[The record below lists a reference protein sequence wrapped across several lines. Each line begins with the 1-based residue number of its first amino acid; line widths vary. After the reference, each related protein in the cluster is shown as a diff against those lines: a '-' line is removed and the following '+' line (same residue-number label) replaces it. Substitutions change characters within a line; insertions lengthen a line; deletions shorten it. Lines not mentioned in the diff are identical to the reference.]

1 MYYAQKARGF
11 LIMSNKDFVHLHAHT
26 HYSVQ
31 DALPSPDAYA
41 KKLSEMGFRAGAI
54 TDHGRISGAI
64 EFVGSCRKY
73 SSQESKIKPI
83 LGCEFY
89 TYHDRF
95 DKNPVVIDGKK
106 RRPKH
111 NHLTLLAQN
120 ETGYRNLLKMASIGA
135 EEGYYYEPTI
145 DHDVLSRH
153 TEGVIAMSG
162 CMGSEVSQ
170 YLLKGQNDRALQTAE
185 WFKENYP
192 GRYYI
197 EMHYHGIE
205 EQKSILIPGLYEIAK
220 KLDLPMVCA
229 NDVHYLEQ
237 EDWKTHKLHI
247 SMRDQDKDNNVSGKF
262 QAYQTKNFH
271 LKTHA
276 EMEKIF
282 GSKIPEA
289 LSNTVALSE
298 TVEDF
303 LKLGVP
309 HLLPKVVIPENDERF
324 NRFRSKY
331 YPYHK
336 PNEAYLAYLA
346 FDGLAKLGHA
356 SKKNYI
362 DRLRYEI
369 DTICYMGVTDYFLIE
384 REMAYFMKNENILYG
399 IRGSGVGSLVNYCLQ
414 VCSVDPLRWNLM
426 FERFLNP
433 GRGQQY
439 KAEIS
444 EYPISAW
451 KQDGTNTDM
460 FIAANDLRK
469 KMESFAEEHPE
480 SAPQIH
486 KELWVLENQGLSNY
500 ILDVANKGIK
510 AKNNDCQ
517 LWSAYMLGIT
527 DKMPEGDLVVSKIA
541 ELPDV
546 DTDVDKQKREVVI
559 DWMRNR
565 FGNNKCSQIGTW
577 GTYQAKAAVMGSLK
591 VSQAF
596 QAKHGDQTHY
606 RAQDISKSIPSRP
619 GITIDEAL
627 EESPEFAAYA
637 AKWPEEISIA
647 KKLIGVIQNFGV
659 HAAGVLLASEPI
671 SEHAPLENSKGVLAS
686 GYDMSNVVH
695 VGLTK
700 YDVLGLATLTMIALC
715 FDIIEKR
722 HGSEKI
728 PDFSKLLEGN
738 EDPKVLRLFTEGKT
752 DSVFQ
757 FASAGMKKALK
768 EVKAD
773 CIEDLIAI
781 NALFRP
787 GPLQFIPQY
796 AEGKRNPKSVKY
808 SHPLIEEVLG
818 VTYGIPVYQE
828 QAMDLGRKMA
838 GFNHNDVD
846 KLRKAVSKKMPAE
859 FLEICNKFKSGAMAK
874 GISEKAIDE
883 VLQRLQ
889 GFAGYAFNRSHAC
902 AYSLLAY
909 STAYLR
915 TYFPSEWLAACM
927 QCDRDDEDKMA
938 VYRRECQSEG
948 IRVVSPNVNESG
960 LSVTVN
966 KRGDILLPLNS
977 IKGVG
982 ESAKSIME
990 NQPYDDMM
998 DLAVRAR
1005 PNRGLI
1011 EALSHANALDCFSEA
1026 RNKSVDQIMEHWD
1039 DLISKRTLQEKEANR
1054 LAKQKYTVVSP
1065 LEQMMKT
1072 GDDFSG
1078 FGEIKSVKKVRET
1091 KKIRIKSSLDL
1102 FPDDLL

>member
-1 MYYAQKARGF
+1 
-11 LIMSNKDFVHLHAHT
+11 
-26 HYSVQ
+26 VQ
-31 DALPSPDAYA
+31 DALPSPTQYA
-41 KKLSEMGFRAGAI
+41 SKLSEMGFRAGAI
-54 TDHGRISGAI
+54 TDHGRMSGAI
-64 EFVGSCRKY
+64 EFVGACRKV
-73 SSQESKIKPI
+73 STDENKIKPI

-95 DKNPVVIDGKK
+95 DKNPIVVDGKK

-120 ETGYRNLLKMASIGA
+120 EVGYRNMLRMASIGA
-135 EEGYYYEPTI
+135 QEGYYYEPTI

-153 TEGVIAMSG
+153 SEGVIAMSG

-170 YLLKGQNDRALQTAE
+170 LLLKGQKEQALQTAA
-185 WFKENYP
+185 WFKEQYP
-192 GRYYI
+192 DRYYI

-205 EQKSILIPGLYEIAK
+205 EQQSVLIPGLYEIAK

-237 EDWKTHKLHI
+237 EDWKVHKLHI

-271 LKTHA
+271 LKTYE
-276 EMEKIF
+276 EMNKIF

-289 LSNTVALSE
+289 LTNTVELSE
-298 TVEDF
+298 KVEDF

-309 HLLPKVVIPENDERF
+309 HLLPKVLIPETDDRF

-336 PNEAYLAYLA
+336 PNEAFLAYLA
-346 FDGLAKLGHA
+346 FDGLANLGHA
-356 SKKNYI
+356 SKKDYI
-362 DRLRYEI
+362 QRLRYEI
-369 DTICYMGVTDYFLIE
+369 DTICYMGVVDYFLIE
-384 REMAYFMKNENILYG
+384 REMAYYMKSEKILYG

-414 VCSVDPLRWNLM
+414 VCSVDPMRWKLM

-439 KAEIS
+439 MAEIS
-444 EYPISAW
+444 EYPVSAW
-451 KQDGTNTDM
+451 KQDGTSTD
-460 FIAANDLRK
+460 FHIAANELRK
-469 KMESFAEEHPE
+469 KMEELANEMPEH
-480 SAPQIH
+480 APQIH

-500 ILDVANKGIK
+500 ILDVANKGCK
-510 AKNNDCQ
+510 TQENECQ
-517 LWSAYMLGIT
+517 LWSAWALGIT
-527 DKMPEGDLVVSKIA
+527 DQKPEGELIVSRIA

-546 DTDVDKQKREVVI
+546 DTDVDKQKREKVI

-565 FGNNKCSQIGTW
+565 FGNDKCSQIGTW

-591 VSQAF
+591 VSPAF

-606 RAQDISKSIPSRP
+606 RAQDVSKSIPSRP

-637 AKWPEEISIA
+637 SKWPEEITIA
-647 KKLIGVIQNFGV
+647 KKMIGVIQNFGV
-659 HAAGVLLASEPI
+659 HAAGVLLSSEPI
-671 SEHAPLENSKGVLAS
+671 SQHAPLENSKGVLAS
-686 GYDMSNVVH
+686 GYDMGNVVH

-715 FDIIEKR
+715 FDMIEKR
-722 HGSEKI
+722 HGAEKI
-728 PDFSKLLEGN
+728 PDFAKLLEGN

-757 FASAGMKKALK
+757 FASAGMKKSLK

-796 AEGKRNPKSVKY
+796 AEGKKNPASVRY
-808 SHPLIEEVLG
+808 SHPLIKEVLG

-828 QAMDLGRKMA
+828 QAMELGRKMA
-838 GFNHNDVD
+838 SFNHNDVD

-859 FLEICNKFKSGAMAK
+859 FLEICNKFKKGALAN
-874 GISEKAIDE
+874 GIPANAIDE
-883 VLQRLQ
+883 VLARLQ

-938 VYRRECQSEG
+938 VYRRECSSEG
-948 IRVVSPNVNESG
+948 IRVVSPNANESG
-960 LSVTVN
+960 LNITVN
-966 KRGDILLPLNS
+966 QRGDILLPLNT

-982 ESAKSIME
+982 ESAKTIVD
-990 NQPYDDMM
+990 NQPYEDMM
-998 DLAVRAR
+998 DMANRAR

-1011 EALSHANALDCFSEA
+1011 ESFAQAGALECFREV
-1026 RNKSVDQIMEHWD
+1026 KGKPVDEIMEYWD
-1039 DLISKRTLQEKEANR
+1039 NLIERRTAQEREEKK
-1054 LAKQKYTVVSP
+1054 LAKQKYKVLSP

-1072 GDDFSG
+1072 DEDDS
-1078 FGEIKSVKKVRET
+1078 FGMTPVKPAIKARTT
-1091 KKIRIKSSLDL
+1091 KKINLKSNSDL

>member
-1 MYYAQKARGF
+1 
-11 LIMSNKDFVHLHAHT
+11 MSNKDFVHLHAHT

-153 TEGVIAMSG
+153 AEGVIAMSG

-170 YLLKGQNDRALQTAE
+170 YLLKGQKDRAIQTAE
-185 WFKENYP
+185 WFKEQYP

-247 SMRDQDKDNNVSGKF
+247 SMRDQDKDNAVSGKF
-262 QAYQTKNFH
+262 QAYSTKNFH

-336 PNEAYLAYLA
+336 PNEAYLAYLS

-362 DRLRYEI
+362 DRLRYEL
-369 DTICYMGVTDYFLIE
+369 DTISYMGVTDYFLIE
-384 REMAYFMKNENILYG
+384 REMAYFMKSENILYG
-399 IRGSGVGSLVNYCLQ
+399 IRGSGVGSLVNFCLQ

-451 KQDGTNTDM
+451 KQDGSNTDM
-460 FIAANDLRK
+460 FVAANDLRK
-469 KMESFAEEHPE
+469 KMEAFAEEHPE

-510 AKNNDCQ
+510 AKDNDCQ

-546 DTDVDKQKREVVI
+546 DTDVDKQKRETVI

-591 VSQAF
+591 VSQTF

-637 AKWPEEISIA
+637 SKWPEEITIA

-686 GYDMSNVVH
+686 GYDMANVVH

-722 HGSEKI
+722 HGAEKI

-796 AEGKRNPKSVKY
+796 AEGKRNPKSVRY

-828 QAMDLGRKMA
+828 QAMELGRKMA
-838 GFNHNDVD
+838 SFNHNDVD

-859 FLEICNKFKSGAMAK
+859 FLEICNKFKSGALAK

-938 VYRRECQSEG
+938 VYRRECQAEG

-1011 EALSHANALDCFSEA
+1011 EALAFANALDCFSEA

-1039 DLISKRTLQEKEANR
+1039 DLISKRTLQEKEASR

-1078 FGEIKSVKKVRET
+1078 FGESKSIKKVRET

>member
-1 MYYAQKARGF
+1 
-11 LIMSNKDFVHLHAHT
+11 
-26 HYSVQ
+26 VQ
-31 DALPSPDAYA
+31 DALPSPTQYA
-41 KKLSEMGFRAGAI
+41 SKLSEMGFRAGAI

-64 EFVGSCRKY
+64 EFVGACRKV
-73 SSQESKIKPI
+73 STDENKIKPI

-95 DKNPVVIDGKK
+95 DKNPIVVDGKK

-120 ETGYRNLLKMASIGA
+120 EVGYRNMLRMASIGA
-135 EEGYYYEPTI
+135 QEGYYYEPTI

-153 TEGVIAMSG
+153 SEGVIAMSG

-170 YLLKGQNDRALQTAE
+170 LLLKGQKDQALQTAA
-185 WFKENYP
+185 WFKEQYP
-192 GRYYI
+192 DRYYI

-205 EQKSILIPGLYEIAK
+205 EQKSVLIPGLYEIAK

-237 EDWKTHKLHI
+237 EDWKVHKLHI

-271 LKTHA
+271 LKTYE
-276 EMEKIF
+276 EMNKIF

-289 LSNTVALSE
+289 LTNTVELSE
-298 TVEDF
+298 KVEDF

-309 HLLPKVVIPENDERF
+309 HLLPKVLIPETDDRF

-336 PNEAYLAYLA
+336 PNEAFLAYLA
-346 FDGLAKLGHA
+346 FDGLANLGHA
-356 SKKNYI
+356 SKKDYI
-362 DRLRYEI
+362 QRLRYEI
-369 DTICYMGVTDYFLIE
+369 DTICYMGVVDYFLIE
-384 REMAYFMKNENILYG
+384 REMAYYMKSEKILYG

-414 VCSVDPLRWNLM
+414 VCSVDPMRWKLM

-439 KAEIS
+439 MAEIS
-444 EYPISAW
+444 EYPVSAW
-451 KQDGTNTDM
+451 KQDGTSTD
-460 FIAANDLRK
+460 FHIAANELRK
-469 KMESFAEEHPE
+469 KMEELANEMPEH
-480 SAPQIH
+480 APQIH

-500 ILDVANKGIK
+500 ILDVANKGCK
-510 AKNNDCQ
+510 TQENECQ
-517 LWSAYMLGIT
+517 LWSAWALGIT
-527 DKMPEGDLVVSKIA
+527 DQKPEGELIVSRIA

-546 DTDVDKQKREVVI
+546 DTDVDKQKREKVI

-565 FGNNKCSQIGTW
+565 FGNDKCSQIGTW

-591 VSQAF
+591 VSPAF
-596 QAKHGDQTHY
+596 QAKHSDQTHY

-637 AKWPEEISIA
+637 SKWPEEITIA
-647 KKLIGVIQNFGV
+647 KKMIGVIQNFGV
-659 HAAGVLLASEPI
+659 HAAGVLLSSEPI
-671 SEHAPLENSKGVLAS
+671 SQHAPLENSKGVLAS
-686 GYDMSNVVH
+686 GYDMGNVVH

-715 FDIIEKR
+715 FDMIEKR
-722 HGSEKI
+722 HGAEKI
-728 PDFSKLLEGN
+728 PDFAKLLEGN

-757 FASAGMKKALK
+757 FASAGMKKSLK

-796 AEGKRNPKSVKY
+796 AEGKKNPASVRY
-808 SHPLIEEVLG
+808 SHPLIKEVLG

-828 QAMDLGRKMA
+828 QAMELGRKMA
-838 GFNHNDVD
+838 SFNHNDVD

-859 FLEICNKFKSGAMAK
+859 FLEICNKFKKGALAN
-874 GISEKAIDE
+874 GIPVNAIDE
-883 VLQRLQ
+883 VLARLQ

-938 VYRRECQSEG
+938 VYRRECSSEG
-948 IRVVSPNVNESG
+948 IRVVSPNANESG
-960 LSVTVN
+960 LNITVN
-966 KRGDILLPLNS
+966 QRGDILLPLNT

-982 ESAKSIME
+982 ESAKTIVD
-990 NQPYDDMM
+990 NQPYEDMM
-998 DLAVRAR
+998 DMANRAR

-1011 EALSHANALDCFSEA
+1011 ESFAQAGALECFREV
-1026 RNKSVDQIMEHWD
+1026 KGKPVDEIMEYWD
-1039 DLISKRTLQEKEANR
+1039 NLIERRTAQEREEKK
-1054 LAKQKYTVVSP
+1054 LAKQKYKVLSP

-1072 GDDFSG
+1072 DEDDS
-1078 FGEIKSVKKVRET
+1078 FGMTPVKPAIKARTT
-1091 KKIRIKSSLDL
+1091 KKINLKSNSDL

>member
-1 MYYAQKARGF
+1 
-11 LIMSNKDFVHLHAHT
+11 
-26 HYSVQ
+26 VQ
-31 DALPSPDAYA
+31 DALPSPTQYA
-41 KKLSEMGFRAGAI
+41 SKLSEMGFRAGAI

-64 EFVGSCRKY
+64 EFVGACRKV
-73 SSQESKIKPI
+73 STDENKIKPI

-95 DKNPVVIDGKK
+95 DKNPIVVDGKK

-120 ETGYRNLLKMASIGA
+120 EVGYRNMLRMASIGA

-145 DHDVLSRH
+145 DHDVLTRH
-153 TEGVIAMSG
+153 SEGVIAMSG

-170 YLLKGQNDRALQTAE
+170 LLLKGQKEQALQTAA
-185 WFKENYP
+185 WFKEQYP
-192 GRYYI
+192 DRYYI

-205 EQKSILIPGLYEIAK
+205 EQKSVLIPGLYEIAK

-237 EDWKTHKLHI
+237 EDWKVHKLHI

-271 LKTHA
+271 LKTYE
-276 EMEKIF
+276 EMNKIF

-289 LSNTVALSE
+289 LTNTVELSE
-298 TVEDF
+298 KVEDF

-309 HLLPKVVIPENDERF
+309 HLLPKVLIPETDDRF

-336 PNEAYLAYLA
+336 PNEAFLAYLA
-346 FDGLAKLGHA
+346 FDGLANLGHA
-356 SKKNYI
+356 SKKDYI
-362 DRLRYEI
+362 QRLRYEI
-369 DTICYMGVTDYFLIE
+369 DTICYMGVVDYFLIE
-384 REMAYFMKNENILYG
+384 REMAYYMKNEKILYG

-414 VCSVDPLRWNLM
+414 VCSVDPMRWKLM

-439 KAEIS
+439 MAEIS
-444 EYPISAW
+444 EYPVSAW
-451 KQDGTNTDM
+451 KQDGTSTD
-460 FIAANDLRK
+460 FHIAANELRK
-469 KMESFAEEHPE
+469 KMEELANEMPEH
-480 SAPQIH
+480 APQIH

-500 ILDVANKGIK
+500 ILDVANKGCK
-510 AKNNDCQ
+510 TQENECQ
-517 LWSAYMLGIT
+517 LWSAWALGIT
-527 DKMPEGDLVVSKIA
+527 DQKPEGELIVSRIA

-546 DTDVDKQKREVVI
+546 DTDVDKQKREKVI

-565 FGNNKCSQIGTW
+565 FGNDKCSQIGTW

-591 VSQAF
+591 VSPAF
-596 QAKHGDQTHY
+596 QAKHTDQTHY
-606 RAQDISKSIPSRP
+606 RAQDISKSIPSKP

-637 AKWPEEISIA
+637 SKWPEEITIA
-647 KKLIGVIQNFGV
+647 KKMIGVIQNFGV
-659 HAAGVLLASEPI
+659 HAAGVLLSSEPI
-671 SEHAPLENSKGVLAS
+671 SQHAPLENSKGVLAS
-686 GYDMSNVVH
+686 GYDMGNVVH

-715 FDIIEKR
+715 FDMIEKR
-722 HGSEKI
+722 HGTEKI
-728 PDFSKLLEGN
+728 PDFAKLLEGN

-757 FASAGMKKALK
+757 FASAGMKKSLK

-796 AEGKRNPKSVKY
+796 AEGKKNPASVRY
-808 SHPLIEEVLG
+808 SHPLIKEVLG

-828 QAMDLGRKMA
+828 QAMELGRKMA
-838 GFNHNDVD
+838 SFNHNDVD

-859 FLEICNKFKSGAMAK
+859 FLEICNKFKKGALAN
-874 GISEKAIDE
+874 GIPANAIDE
-883 VLQRLQ
+883 VLARLQ

-938 VYRRECQSEG
+938 VYRRECSSEG
-948 IRVVSPNVNESG
+948 IRVVSPNANESG
-960 LSVTVN
+960 LNITVN
-966 KRGDILLPLNS
+966 QRGDILLPLNT

-982 ESAKSIME
+982 ESAKTIVD
-990 NQPYDDMM
+990 NQPYEDMM
-998 DLAVRAR
+998 DVANRAR

-1011 EALSHANALDCFSEA
+1011 ESFAHAGALECFREVKGKPA
-1026 RNKSVDQIMEHWD
+1026 DEIMEYWD
-1039 DLISKRTLQEKEANR
+1039 SLIERRIAQEREEKK
-1054 LAKQKYTVVSP
+1054 LAKQKYKVMSP
-1065 LEQMMKT
+1065 LEQMMKNEE
-1072 GDDFSG
+1072 DDS
-1078 FGEIKSVKKVRET
+1078 FGMTPAKPTIKARTT
-1091 KKIRIKSSLDL
+1091 KKINLKSNSDL

>member
-1 MYYAQKARGF
+1 MC
-11 LIMSNKDFVHLHAHT
+11 NKDFVHLHAHT

-31 DALPSPDAYA
+31 DALPSPTQYA
-41 KKLSEMGFRAGAI
+41 SKLSEMGFRAGAI
-54 TDHGRISGAI
+54 TDHGRMSGAI
-64 EFVGSCRKY
+64 EFVGACRKV
-73 SSQESKIKPI
+73 STDENKIKPI

-95 DKNPVVIDGKK
+95 DKNPIVVDGKK

-120 ETGYRNLLKMASIGA
+120 EAGYRNMLRMASIGA
-135 EEGYYYEPTI
+135 QEGYYYEPTI

-153 TEGVIAMSG
+153 SEGVIAMSG

-170 YLLKGQNDRALQTAE
+170 LLLKGQKEQALQTAA
-185 WFKENYP
+185 WFKEQYP
-192 GRYYI
+192 DRYYI

-205 EQKSILIPGLYEIAK
+205 EQKSVLIPGLYEIAK

-237 EDWKTHKLHI
+237 EDWKVHKLHI

-271 LKTHA
+271 LKTYE
-276 EMEKIF
+276 EMNKIF

-289 LSNTVALSE
+289 LTNTVELSE
-298 TVEDF
+298 KVEDF

-309 HLLPKVVIPENDERF
+309 HLLPKVLIPETDDRF

-336 PNEAYLAYLA
+336 PNEAFLAYLA
-346 FDGLAKLGHA
+346 FDGLANLGHA
-356 SKKNYI
+356 SKKDYI
-362 DRLRYEI
+362 QRLRYEI
-369 DTICYMGVTDYFLIE
+369 DTICYMGVVDYFLIE
-384 REMAYFMKNENILYG
+384 REMAYYMKNEKILYG

-414 VCSVDPLRWNLM
+414 VCSVDPMRWKLM

-439 KAEIS
+439 MAEIS
-444 EYPISAW
+444 EYPVSAW
-451 KQDGTNTDM
+451 KQDGTSTD
-460 FIAANDLRK
+460 FHIAANELRK
-469 KMESFAEEHPE
+469 KMEELANEMPEH
-480 SAPQIH
+480 APQIH

-500 ILDVANKGIK
+500 ILDVANKGCK
-510 AKNNDCQ
+510 TQENECQ
-517 LWSAYMLGIT
+517 LWSAWALGIT
-527 DKMPEGDLVVSKIA
+527 DQKPEGELIVSRIA

-546 DTDVDKQKREVVI
+546 DTDVDKQKREKVI

-565 FGNNKCSQIGTW
+565 FGNDKCSQIGTW

-591 VSQAF
+591 VSPAF
-596 QAKHGDQTHY
+596 QAKHSDQTHY

-637 AKWPEEISIA
+637 SKWPEEITIA
-647 KKLIGVIQNFGV
+647 KKMIGVIQNFGV
-659 HAAGVLLASEPI
+659 HAAGVLLSSEPI
-671 SEHAPLENSKGVLAS
+671 SQHAPLENSKGVLAS
-686 GYDMSNVVH
+686 GYDMGNVVH

-715 FDIIEKR
+715 FDMIEKR
-722 HGSEKI
+722 HGAEKI
-728 PDFSKLLEGN
+728 PDFAKLLEGN

-757 FASAGMKKALK
+757 FASAGMKKSLK

-796 AEGKRNPKSVKY
+796 AEGKKNPASVRY
-808 SHPLIEEVLG
+808 SHPLIKEVLG

-828 QAMDLGRKMA
+828 QAMELGRKMA
-838 GFNHNDVD
+838 SFNHNDVD

-859 FLEICNKFKSGAMAK
+859 FLEICNKFKKGALAN
-874 GISEKAIDE
+874 GIPANAIDE
-883 VLQRLQ
+883 VLARLQ

-938 VYRRECQSEG
+938 VYRRECQNEG
-948 IRVVSPNVNESG
+948 IRVVSPNANESG
-960 LSVTVN
+960 LNITVN
-966 KRGDILLPLNS
+966 QRGDILLPLNT

-982 ESAKSIME
+982 ESAKTIVD
-990 NQPYDDMM
+990 NQPYEDMM
-998 DLAVRAR
+998 DMANRAR

-1011 EALSHANALDCFSEA
+1011 ESFAHVGALECFREV
-1026 RNKSVDQIMEHWD
+1026 KGKPTDEIMEYWD
-1039 DLISKRTLQEKEANR
+1039 SLIERRTAQEREEKK
-1054 LAKQKYTVVSP
+1054 LAKQKYKVLSP

-1072 GDDFSG
+1072 DEDDS
-1078 FGEIKSVKKVRET
+1078 FGMTPVKPAIKARTT
-1091 KKIRIKSSLDL
+1091 KKINLKSNSDL